1 MGRKDRRRGP
11 ERPHACVMKDTELE
25 KLQNRSQL
33 LPDRRRGPER
43 SRTCAHSGDRVEEA
57 GEVGLGGEVLQI
69 RRPCHRQGIWRDPV
83 DGSRISKSQLQV
95 FNCFSCPYL
104 FMVPRDP
111 VDGTM
116 TPGGCVTRGSAAG
129 RCTRRTRL
137 GNAARRGD
145 STQKR
150 RTPRRLGKAAST
162 REARQRDTG
171 PAHAEALTARAC
183 GRRGPLFRPSDGE
196 GRV

>member
-69 RRPCHRQGIWRDPV
+69 RRPCHDQGVWRDPV
-83 DGSRISKSQLQV
+83 DGTATV
-95 FNCFSCPYL
+95 N
-104 FMVPRDP
+104 V
-111 VDGTM
+111 
-116 TPGGCVTRGSAAG
+116 
-129 RCTRRTRL
+129 RTR
-137 GNAARRGD
+137 
-145 STQKR
+145 
-150 RTPRRLGKAAST
+150 
-162 REARQRDTG
+162 
-171 PAHAEALTARAC
+171 
-183 GRRGPLFRPSDGE
+183 
-196 GRV
+196 V